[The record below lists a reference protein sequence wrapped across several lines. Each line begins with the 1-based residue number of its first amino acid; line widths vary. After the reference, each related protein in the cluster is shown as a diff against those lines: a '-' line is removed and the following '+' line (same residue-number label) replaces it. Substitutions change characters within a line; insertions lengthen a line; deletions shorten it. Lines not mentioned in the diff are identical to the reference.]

1 MKREFGNK
9 DFLPYK
15 LINKK
20 EKELNKVNKLM
31 AVVLI
36 ITSLVFLPISIN
48 KVLSRGDEKKEN
60 MVNVETEITYSK
72 ESIINWLDIISELDE
87 GYVNDYEGIFI
98 INGKDDF
105 NNLSSNK
112 AITIK
117 SIEYIGDEKYKV
129 IFVRSSY

>member
-72 ESIINWLDIISELDE
+72 EKP
-87 GYVNDYEGIFI
+87 Y
-98 INGKDDF
+98 
-105 NNLSSNK
+105 
-112 AITIK
+112 
-117 SIEYIGDEKYKV
+117 
-129 IFVRSSY
+129 